1 MPKPVLIAVIAVSGV
16 VVLAAGWFLVL
27 APQSHK
33 ASSLRRQTADVRQQI
48 ADDLARTAIT
58 KNATS
63 TPAIKTADV
72 YKLATAMPSLTD
84 MPDLLLELNQTA
96 RASGVKILTI
106 QPSPPADSGSGY
118 ADVALTIEATGNFY
132 TLTDLLYRLR
142 NLVYVRNGT
151 LQANGRLFSV
161 TSVDVSP
168 NGKLLDAKISANTYV
183 YGLTGL
189 VAPGLSTTT
198 PAGTT
203 TTATTTTATTTAP
216 SGPAAA
222 GTGGTS

>member
-1 MPKPVLIAVIAVSGV
+1 MPKPVLIAVIAAAGV
-16 VVLAAGWFLVL
+16 LVLAAGWFLVL

-33 ASSLRRQTADVRQQI
+33 ASSLRKQTAVVRQQI
-48 ADDLARTAIT
+48 ADDLARTAVT

-63 TPAIKTADV
+63 TPAIRTADV
-72 YKLATAMPSLTD
+72 YRLATAMPSLTD

-96 RASGVKILTI
+96 KAAGVKLLQI
-106 QPSPPADSGSGY
+106 QPSPPTDSGTGY
-118 ADVALTIEATGNFY
+118 ANVALTINATGNFY
-132 TLTDLLYRLR
+132 TITDLLYRLR

-161 TSVDVSP
+161 MSVDVEP
-168 NGKLLDAKISANTYV
+168 NGKLLTAKISANTFV

-189 VAPGLSTTT
+189 AAPGLGTTT
-198 PAGTT
+198 PATT
-203 TTATTTTATTTAP
+203 TTATTTTATTTTS